1 MSVLRCP
8 KCGNVLK
15 WACAEEEG
23 EAYCSA
29 LQSRIL
35 FEFRNDPACDFEG
48 KVRRVSP
55 SEVELVPRRPKP

>member
-15 WACAEEEG
+15 WACDKEFG

-35 FEFRNDPACDFEG
+35 FEFRNEPVCDFESR
-48 KVRRVSP
+48 VRRVSVT
-55 SEVELVPRRPKP
+55 EVELVPRGKT